1 MADQTEFNKDVAA
14 VTNLTPNQLRNN
26 LRRFVNDQTTAQ
38 RIAALTASADSISFP
53 KTPPPDPGM
62 NLPPNPFTDGSR
74 SSTSPILANDPKP
87 GSGIAPYEMGENR
100 STTDPTAAD
109 DTWSRAGGPVPNTP
123 NPGPFDSVV
132 TTNPRAFF
140 DGTNWILYFRR
151 EQYDSNGAIFAIGAE
166 LAVTLS

>member
-14 VTNLTPNQLRNN
+14 TTNLTPNQLRNN

-38 RIAALTASADSISFP
+38 RIAAQNADTVVVP
-53 KTPPPDPGM
+53 KSVVPDPGM

-74 SSTSPILANDPKP
+74 SSTAPLLANEPKL
-87 GSGIAPYEMGENR
+87 GSAVAPYEMGENR

-151 EQYDSNGAIFAIGAE
+151 MEFDSNGDIYAIGAE